1 MRKQTI
7 LAASAIAALVLASC
21 NTNPK
26 ATAFTLTGEA
36 LPAELD
42 STYAYIYEPGS
53 REAIDSV
60 QIAGGTFTYTVDPA
74 DSTVYRLIKVGKKTV
89 QFIPEAGAAK
99 IVADE
104 ENNGYKLVAL
114 DSLGLNAKMLAYN
127 AETDAALTP
136 IQQEYRQ
143 KYTAYDEK
151 EKAGFANDEERLALE
166 AELDSIGASYSALNN
181 EISTRTY
188 EANAANALGAIAFSG
203 LSFESDSDFVA
214 KYDTAS
220 DIVKNNSQL
229 KKRYDGIQTAWATS
243 EGSKYVDFT
252 IDNGQGQTA
261 KLSDYLTDDR
271 YLLVDFWASWCGPC
285 RAAMPHLAG
294 IVKDHA
300 KTIRVL
306 SIGVWEQSIED
317 NEKAKE
323 ELGMTWETAFDKES
337 VGPETY
343 GVQGIP
349 TLMLIAPD
357 GTIVYRGHSAE
368 GVSAKI
374 AELKL

>member
-1 MRKQTI
+1 MRNQI

-21 NTNPK
+21 NSNPK
-26 ATAFTLTGEA
+26 ATGFTLTGEA

-60 QIAGGTFTYTVDPA
+60 MIAGGTFTYNIDPA
-74 DSTVYRLIKVGKKTV
+74 DSTVYRVIKVGKKMV
-89 QFIPEAGAAK
+89 QFIPEEGAAK
-99 IVADE
+99 LVEDPD
-104 ENNGYKLVAL
+104 NNGYKLVAL
-114 DSLGLNAKMLAYN
+114 DSLGLNAKMIAFN
-127 AETDAALTP
+127 AEADKALTP

-143 KYTAYDEK
+143 KYTSYNEK

-166 AELDSIGASYSALNN
+166 AELDSIGASYDKLNN
-181 EISTRTY
+181 EIAGRTY
-188 EANAANALGAIAFSG
+188 EANQGNALGALAFSA
-203 LSFESDSDFVA
+203 LSFQSDSDFVA
-214 KYDTAS
+214 KYDAAS
-220 DIVKNNSQL
+220 DGVKNSIQL
-229 KKRYDGIQTAWATS
+229 KKRYEGIKTAWATS
-243 EGSKYVDFT
+243 EGAKYVDFT
-252 IDNGQGQTA
+252 IDNGQGQTS
-261 KLSDYLTDDR
+261 KLSDYLTDSR

-317 NEKAKE
+317 NEKAKA

-349 TLMLIAPD
+349 TLMLISPD
-357 GTIVYRGHSAE
+357 GTIVYRGHSADE
-368 GVSAKI
+368 VSAKI
-374 AELKL
+374 KELKL